1 MCYGIDRPGSCA
13 ISKKICAPR
22 GDRSWEVEEIL
33 FADEGWSLIV
43 KQLGCFV
50 SRPKRLNGMLA
61 SWRYF
66 MGRPVFIPELPE
78 AQRLAEEASVGTSS
92 RFDFSGAYLEKSD
105 EVAFKRMG

>member
-1 MCYGIDRPGSCA
+1 
-13 ISKKICAPR
+13 
-22 GDRSWEVEEIL
+22 
-33 FADEGWSLIV
+33 
-43 KQLGCFV
+43 
-50 SRPKRLNGMLA
+50 MLA

-105 EVAFKRMG
+105 EVAFKRMGYTLNFKELRQLRLIFLAPRQEKTISA